1 MRSKDT
7 GASVATAF
15 MAEPTT
21 AINMLYNAAY
31 GKLEAGESRKAAV
44 GKALG
49 AFLSSVALNSA
60 LKSLVNLLANQSAC
74 CCETKQLIMQSNY
87 DGAMRDAATNANI
100 TAQIQSVKDM
110 IAQDKIE
117 ALRDRIGTLELNQAV
132 AGVVKYPTATTYT
145 SGGNPFCGCG
155 CNF

>member
-1 MRSKDT
+1 
-7 GASVATAF
+7 
-15 MAEPTT
+15 
-21 AINMLYNAAY
+21 
-31 GKLEAGESRKAAV
+31 
-44 GKALG
+44 
-49 AFLSSVALNSA
+49 
-60 LKSLVNLLANQSAC
+60 
-74 CCETKQLIMQSNY
+74 MQSNY